1 MAITVNGDPH
11 PWREGL
17 TITALMEEKKFSFP
31 LKTVFVNGKR
41 IPKKDQDDYRLAD
54 NDSVEIIHMM
64 SGG

>member
-1 MAITVNGDPH
+1 VAITVNGDPH

-41 IPKKDQDDYRLAD
+41 IPKVEQDGHLLEDGD
-54 NDSVEIIHMM
+54 EVEIIHMM

>member
-17 TITALMEEKKFSFP
+17 TITDLMKEKKFSFP
-31 LKTVFVNGKR
+31 LKTVFVNGRR
-41 IPKKDQDDYRLAD
+41 IPKIEQDGHVLAD
-54 NDSVEIIHMM
+54 GDEVEIIHMM